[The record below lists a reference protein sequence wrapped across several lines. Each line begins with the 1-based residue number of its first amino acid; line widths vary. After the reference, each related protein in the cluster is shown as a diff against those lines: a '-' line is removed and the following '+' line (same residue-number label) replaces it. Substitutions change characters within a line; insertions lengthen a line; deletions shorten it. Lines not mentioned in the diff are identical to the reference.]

1 MPKITNAPRIGS
13 IERVLLKIDEGAFGA
28 LYRVMIGFATLP
40 TMSFLLG
47 DDGSDWA
54 LVPYLLFLLL
64 LLRLVPAVIRRLVP
78 ISDALR
84 EAWAARRRL
93 AKRYDSYQWRKLMW
107 IGAGL
112 ALYIGVTG
120 ELSAVRIAVCSVCLL
135 AGVAGMARWHAVSS
149 IGKPARPPVAKA
161 ESVA

>member
-1 MPKITNAPRIGS
+1 MPKITNAPQIGG
-13 IERVLLKIDEGAFGA
+13 IERVLLKIDEGSFGA
-28 LYRVMIGFATLP
+28 LYRATIGFATLP

-47 DDGSDWA
+47 DDSSDWM

-64 LLRLVPAVIRRLVP
+64 LLRAVPIVFRKLVPT
-78 ISDALR
+78 SDALR

-93 AKRYDSYQWRKLMW
+93 AKRYDSYQWRKLLW

-112 ALYIGVTG
+112 TLYVAVAR
-120 ELSAVRIAVCSVCLL
+120 EFSAVNIAVCSVGLL
-135 AGVAGMARWHAVSS
+135 AGAAGMARWHAVSS
-149 IGKPARPPVAKA
+149 SGKPARPPVAKA